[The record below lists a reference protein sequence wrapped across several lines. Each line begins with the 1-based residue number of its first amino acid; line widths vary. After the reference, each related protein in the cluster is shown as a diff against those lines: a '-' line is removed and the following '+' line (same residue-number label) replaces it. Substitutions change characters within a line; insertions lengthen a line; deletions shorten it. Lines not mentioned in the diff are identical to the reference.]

1 MTMRSVSKWVS
12 LLCFSFLS
20 VAIWAQTPETSDP
33 SGNDAIPDFTGN
45 SYSKDKKPAK
55 KPAATTAPTTAPAT
69 QPTNINPSSTT
80 SSQIPGTPTVSIPV
94 STTVTPGNSIKI
106 EAAENTSAA
115 PPDKDAPI
123 DGIVEKRTILDKEVL
138 PWEPV
143 RESDIMWSK
152 RIWRVIDIREKI
164 NLAFTNQEVG
174 QSFLEILLKGV
185 QDTVSGIKAYKAD
198 NDKFQYRLSAQEAST
213 IGSHVDTIDVI
224 DPVTFEPKHK
234 ITNTKL
240 DPREVKR
247 FRVKEDWFFD
257 KQYSV
262 LKVRI
267 LGISPLKD
275 ETDAQ
280 GNFLYEQPLFWV
292 YYPDC
297 REFLSKQRAM
307 VEGNDANP
315 MSWED
320 LFEQRRFSS
329 YIFKESNAYNRR
341 LQSYLQGVDIL
352 LEGEKIKKDI
362 FNFEHDLWSY

>member
-1 MTMRSVSKWVS
+1 MRSVSKWAS
-12 LLCFSFLS
+12 LLFCTCLT
-20 VAIWAQTPETSDP
+20 VTMWAQTPETTDP
-33 SGNDAIPDFTGN
+33 SGSDGIPDFTGN

-55 KPAATTAPTTAPAT
+55 KPTATPTTTAEPSP
-69 QPTNINPSSTT
+69 INPSSTT
-80 SSQIPGTPTVSIPV
+80 SSQIPGTSTPA
-94 STTVTPGNSIKI
+94 STTVTPGKPAKVEV

-123 DGIVEKRTILDKEVL
+123 DGIVEKRTILDKQVL

-143 RESDIMWSK
+143 READIMWSK

-164 NLAFTNQEVG
+164 NIAFTNQEAG
-174 QSFLEILLKGV
+174 NSFLEILMKGV
-185 QDTVSGIKAYKAD
+185 QDTVNGIKAYKAD
-198 NDKFQYRLSAQEAST
+198 NDKFQYRLSAQEAAV
-213 IGSHVDTIDVI
+213 IGTRVDTVDVI

-234 ITNTKL
+234 VTISKL

-297 REFLSKQRAM
+297 REYLSKQRAM

>member
-1 MTMRSVSKWVS
+1 MRSVSKWVS
-12 LLCFSFLS
+12 LFFCTCLT
-20 VAIWAQTPETSDP
+20 VAMWAQTPETTDP
-33 SGNDAIPDFTGN
+33 SGSDAIPDFTGS
-45 SYSKDKKPAK
+45 SYSKDKKPAPK
-55 KPAATTAPTTAPAT
+55 PTTT
-69 QPTNINPSSTT
+69 TSPTTTTPVNTSSTT
-80 SSQIPGTPTVSIPV
+80 SSQTPGTPTAIAPTATAPTSA
-94 STTVTPGNSIKI
+94 TVTPSNSIKV

-123 DGIVEKRTILDKEVL
+123 DGIVEKRTILDKQVL

-143 RESDIMWSK
+143 READIMWSK
-152 RIWRVIDIREKI
+152 RVWRVIDIREKI
-164 NLAFTNQEVG
+164 NLPFSNQENG
-174 QSFLEILLKGV
+174 QSFLEILLKGI
-185 QDTVSGIKAYKAD
+185 QDTISGIRAYKAD
-198 NDKFQYRLSAQEAST
+198 NDKFQYRLSAQEAAI
-213 IGSHVDTIDVI
+213 IGTRVDTVDVI

-234 ITNTKL
+234 VTISKL

-247 FRVKEDWFFD
+247 FRIKEDWFFD

-297 REFLSKQRAM
+297 REYLSKQRAM

-315 MSWED
+315 TSWED